1 MNLGKTLV
9 LPIAGLLLVGA
20 AGAVMATSGPAATAG
35 ANAVVPA
42 AEAATPAPS
51 AAANPA
57 IKDTLLSDVL
67 DRLVTKG
74 TITAAQKTAIL
85 DALGAERAARRTER
99 QQARQ
104 QLRSFLADGQIT
116 QDELNQLPAD
126 SPLRKL
132 TSLMADGKITVAEL
146 RDIGRGLLGLRGIG
160 GMGGGMMQ
168 GGPNA
173 APTPATGG

>member
-1 MNLGKTLV
+1 VKLSKTLV

-20 AGAVMATSGPAATAG
+20 AGAVMATSGSPTTTGGAG
-35 ANAVVPA
+35 AIVPA
-42 AEAATPAPS
+42 AEAATPTPS
-51 AAANPA
+51 VPAKPA
-57 IKDTLLSDVL
+57 IKDPLLTDVL

-85 DALGAERAARRTER
+85 DAVGTERTARRTER

-104 QLRSFLADGQIT
+104 QLKSFLADGQIT

-146 RDIGRGLLGLRGIG
+146 RGIRRALLGG
-160 GMGGGMMQ
+160 GMGGGLR
-168 GGPNA
+168 GAPNA
-173 APTPATGG
+173 SPAPRTGAGG